1 MSSTPGR
8 KAGRLHVRTSV
19 RRFRKESFA
28 IDPLTGD
35 LTALAERLATALD
48 AAHDAAALEAVR
60 VRFLGRSGE
69 ITAVSRSI
77 GSLPAADR
85 PHAGKVINAARV
97 ELEARI
103 AERLASLDAR
113 AFEDE
118 LAQTIDV
125 TFPAPLRNTGSLHP
139 LRRAMEDACGY
150 FERRGFAVVLGT
162 EIETDYYNFDA
173 LNIPPDHPAR
183 EGLDSFYLRP
193 GVLLRTHTSPMQVR
207 TMRSV
212 PPPVAIVVPGKA
224 YRRDAI
230 DARHSPMF
238 HQIEGLLVAPGIH
251 LGHLKG
257 VLTGLFRELFGAGQ
271 AVRFRPSFFPFT
283 EPSAEVDTTC
293 PGCGGSGCKTCG
305 GSGWIE
311 IGGSGM
317 VHPDV
322 LRESGYDP
330 QAVTGW
336 AFGVGI
342 ERIAMV
348 RQDLDDIR
356 VLFENDPRVLA
367 SLA

>member
-1 MSSTPGR
+1 MS
-8 KAGRLHVRTSV
+8 A
-19 RRFRKESFA
+19 
-28 IDPLTGD
+28 
-35 LTALAERLATALD
+35 ALNE
-48 AAHDAAALEAVR
+48 AHDTPALEAVR

-85 PHAGKVINAARV
+85 PQAGKTINAARI
-97 ELEARI
+97 EMEARVT
-103 AERLASLDAR
+103 ERVRALGAR
-113 AFEDE
+113 AFDAE
-118 LAQTIDV
+118 LAQAIDV
-125 TFPAPLRNTGSLHP
+125 TFPAPALARGSLHP
-139 LRRAMEDACGY
+139 VRRAMEDACGY
-150 FERRGFAVVLGT
+150 FERRGFAVVLGA
-162 EIETDYYNFDA
+162 EIETEYYNFDA

-207 TMRSV
+207 TMQSV

-257 VLTGLFRELFGAGQ
+257 VLTGLFRELFGSAQ

-317 VHPDV
+317 VHPQV

-330 QAVTGW
+330 AAVSGW

-348 RQDLDDIR
+348 RQDVDDIR